1 MKLKTGLI
9 FGLLL
14 VAAATA
20 KKEAESVIE
29 EDDDEIIE
37 AGEGSY
43 EEPRDDKAD
52 GEEVT
57 FQEYISHRVSW
68 FATLKAWGN
77 GPSTYDYSL
86 TQYYDKILGRS
97 TVRSRLN
104 VS

>member
-43 EEPRDDKAD
+43 EEPKGDG

-57 FQEYISHRVSW
+57 FQEYISHRVS
-68 FATLKAWGN
+68 
-77 GPSTYDYSL
+77 
-86 TQYYDKILGRS
+86 
-97 TVRSRLN
+97 
-104 VS
+104 